1 MTRLDD
7 VDTERPDGPPIEP
20 LAVPTGRI
28 IRIGLACWLVA
39 LAVTLLVPALRTGE
53 RDWWP
58 WACVAGFVLGSIGY
72 TYVLRG
78 RGNAS
83 DA

>member
-1 MTRLDD
+1 MDN
-7 VDTERPDGPPIEP
+7 ESPGGPPIEP
-20 LAVPTGRI
+20 LAVPTVRI
-28 IRIGLACWLVA
+28 VRAGLACWVVA

-58 WACVAGFVLGSIGY
+58 WACVAGLLLGGLGY
-72 TYVLRG
+72 SYVRRG

>member
-1 MTRLDD
+1 MDKQS
-7 VDTERPDGPPIEP
+7 PDGPPIAP
-20 LAVPTGRI
+20 LAVPTVRI
-28 IRIGLACWLVA
+28 VRAGLACWVVA

-58 WACVAGFVLGSIGY
+58 WACVAGLLLGGLGY
-72 TYVLRG
+72 AYVRRG